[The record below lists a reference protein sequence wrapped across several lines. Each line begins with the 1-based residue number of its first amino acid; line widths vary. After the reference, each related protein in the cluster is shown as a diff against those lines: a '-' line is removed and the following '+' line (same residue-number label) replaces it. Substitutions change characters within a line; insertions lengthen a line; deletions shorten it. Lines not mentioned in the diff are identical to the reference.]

1 MTKCRCSDFRVDV
14 PNHYALKSKKTH
26 APIHPEL
33 LAIKVNENTR
43 YHQCCKLPGT
53 EYNKTTCIQKRVNIA
68 GLSLLERPCFNCC
81 LHCFTLDGI

>member
-26 APIHPEL
+26 TPIHPEL

-43 YHQCCKLPGT
+43 YHQCCKLPGI
-53 EYNKTTCIQKRVNIA
+53 EYNKTACIHIHITYYMIIMTQHPK
-68 GLSLLERPCFNCC
+68 S
-81 LHCFTLDGI
+81 